1 MSVYVTARGHPV
13 LKSADIRIA
22 GALVAASIRERKK
35 KEQMKNEGKNVLEDS
50 D

>member
-1 MSVYVTARGHPV
+1 M

-35 KEQMKNEGKNVLEDS
+35 KEQMKNEEKNVLEDS

>member
-1 MSVYVTARGHPV
+1 M

-22 GALVAASIRERKK
+22 GALVAASMRERRKR
-35 KEQMKNEGKNVLEDS
+35 EQMKEQGLNMLEES